1 MYGAA
6 FAFGATVGSFLNVV
20 IHRVPRGESIVHPR
34 SRCPS
39 CGTMIAAWH
48 NVPILSWL
56 FLRGRCASCDVP
68 ISARYPMVELLTGML
83 WLAVAVRYGV
93 TWAALAGVLLAS
105 GLVVVTF
112 VDLDHWEIP
121 DEVSLPGI
129 VVGALLRPIAFGA
142 PWWDGVLAAAIS
154 AGILLAIR
162 GAYMAVRGIEGMG
175 LGDVKLIAMLTA
187 FLGLGAI
194 LPIILV
200 ASLVGSVIGGALLLL
215 RPSDADVGATARAAD
230 TSGGDAHAGT
240 SEPTAQT
247 EPVGN
252 QDDGAALAAQTSR
265 SAELAPSGSDDDD
278 WIPPKNAVPFGPFL
292 SLAGLTELLLGPLL
306 DVLRRWPLG

>member
-1 MYGAA
+1 
-6 FAFGATVGSFLNVV
+6 
-20 IHRVPRGESIVHPR
+20 
-34 SRCPS
+34 
-39 CGTMIAAWH
+39 MIAAWH

-56 FLRGRCASCDVP
+56 FLRGRCAACDAP
-68 ISARYPMVELLTGML
+68 ISPRYPMVEFLTGMI
-83 WLAVAVRYGV
+83 WLAVAVRYGA
-93 TWAALAGVLLAS
+93 TWAGLAGVLLAS

-154 AGILLAIR
+154 ALILLAIR

-200 ASLVGSVIGGALLLL
+200 SSLVGSVIGGVLLLL
-215 RPSDADVGATARAAD
+215 RPRDDAAPRE
-230 TSGGDAHAGT
+230 TSLPTTAGT
-240 SEPTAQT
+240 DNRKDETEVSSTSSELT
-247 EPVGN
+247 
-252 QDDGAALAAQTSR
+252 QTS
-265 SAELAPSGSDDDD
+265 ANDDDD
-278 WIPPKNAVPFGPFL
+278 WVPPKNAVPFGPFL
-292 SLAGLTELLLGPLL
+292 ALAGLTELLLGPLL
-306 DVLRRWPLG
+306 DVIRLWPLG